1 MSFFVALFFTF
12 SVFSMMPVSAH
23 HADADTQTH
32 HAVSVDNHTT
42 SDHQKDGNFHVEHCG
57 VASCSMSLPGFFTYA
72 STIFGAKVL
81 FEVNASQLTSLHL
94 LPTDRPPIS

>member
-1 MSFFVALFFTF
+1 MSFFIALFFTF

-32 HAVSVDNHTT
+32 HVVSVDNHAT
-42 SDHQKDGNFHVEHCG
+42 SDHQKDENSHVEHCG
-57 VASCSMSLPGFFTYA
+57 VASCAMSLPGLFTYA
-72 STIFGAKVL
+72 STVFGAKDP
-81 FEVNASQLTSLHL
+81 FDVNAPQLTSLHP